1 MKTLISFNPLAL
13 FFLPIFF
20 IFFIWGTIILIM
32 IGITIFWIWM
42 LIDLLKRD
50 FPTTKENE
58 KIIWLLVL
66 LFTYWLGAL
75 IYYFMVKKDKK

>member
-1 MKTLISFNPLAL
+1 
-13 FFLPIFF
+13 
-20 IFFIWGTIILIM
+20 M